1 VALCFAT
8 LCIFTR
14 SVYRVAELSDGW
26 KGRLIST
33 QSYFIGLEGS
43 IVAAGILSLN
53 AFHPG
58 FCFQEGSE
66 KTGFFGRKKNVVE
79 DGVVDEKR
87 SSGSE
92 EGGHVVE
99 PVKISS

>member
-1 VALCFAT
+1 
-8 LCIFTR
+8 
-14 SVYRVAELSDGW
+14 
-26 KGRLIST
+26 
-33 QSYFIGLEGS
+33 
-43 IVAAGILSLN
+43 LN

-87 SSGSE
+87 SSESE